1 MRSWRAGWVTCNATA
16 MSDSGAL
23 RARLRAYVEL
33 TRLHKPVGIWLLMW
47 PVGWSLWIAAGG
59 VPPLDLLVIFVA
71 GTVLMRSAGCVIND
85 FADRRIDP
93 YVART
98 ASRPL
103 AAGRVS
109 VTEALALF
117 AGLCLVAFLLVLQTN
132 VPTVLLAV
140 PAVVVAASYPF
151 AKRFHHLPQA
161 HLGVAF
167 AFGVPMAQTAVAG
180 PVDWTLCALLT
191 AATIVW
197 ALIYDTYYAMSDR
210 EEDLQIGVR
219 SSAILFGR
227 ADRRI
232 TALLRAVMLA
242 LLIGAGLRAGLHWP
256 YYAGLAAAM
265 LLAVRHQRMIHR
277 RDPGRCLQAFL
288 ESHWF
293 GFLVLLGIVADYALF
308 TR

>member
-1 MRSWRAGWVTCNATA
+1 M
-16 MSDSGAL
+16 DK
-23 RARLRAYVEL
+23 LRAYIEL
-33 TRLHKPVGIWLLMW
+33 MRLHKPVGIWLLMW
-47 PVGWSLWIAAGG
+47 PVGWSLWIAAEG
-59 VPPLDLLVIFVA
+59 VPPLDILVIFVA

-93 YVART
+93 HVART

-103 AAGRVS
+103 AAGRVT
-109 VTEALALF
+109 VRETLALF
-117 AGLCLVAFLLVLQTN
+117 AALCLAAFLLVLQTN
-132 VPTVLLAV
+132 LPTVLLAV
-140 PAVVVAASYPF
+140 PAVLVAASYPF

-167 AFGVPMAQTAVAG
+167 AFGVPMAQTAVPGA
-180 PVDWTLCALLT
+180 VDWTLCALLT

-197 ALIYDTYYAMSDR
+197 ALIYDTYYAMADR

-227 ADRRI
+227 ADRLI
-232 TALLRAVMLA
+232 TALLRVLLLGLLLA
-242 LLIGAGLRAGLHWP
+242 AGLRAGLGTAYWF
-256 YYAGLAAAM
+256 GLVAATLVA
-265 LLAVRHQRMIHR
+265 LRHQWMIHR

-293 GFLVLLGIVADYALF
+293 GLLVLLGIVADYALPALS
-308 TR
+308 

>member
-1 MRSWRAGWVTCNATA
+1 M
-16 MSDSGAL
+16 DK
-23 RARLRAYVEL
+23 LRAYIEL

-47 PVGWSLWIAAGG
+47 PVGWSLWTAAEG
-59 VPPLDLLVIFVA
+59 VPPLDILLIFAA

-93 YVART
+93 HVART
-98 ASRPL
+98 ATRPL

-109 VTEALALF
+109 VSEALALF
-117 AGLCLVAFLLVLQTN
+117 AVLCLAAFLLVLQTN
-132 VPTVLLAV
+132 LPTVLLAV
-140 PAVVVAASYPF
+140 PSVLVAASYPF

-167 AFGVPMAQTAVAG
+167 AFGVPMARTAVPGA
-180 PVDWTLCALLT
+180 VDWTLCALLT

-197 ALIYDTYYAMSDR
+197 ALIYDTYYAMADR

-227 ADRRI
+227 ADRLI
-232 TALLRAVMLA
+232 TALLRLLLLGLLVAV
-242 LLIGAGLRAGLHWP
+242 GLRAGLGIAYW
-256 YYAGLAAAM
+256 AGLGAAM
-265 LLAVRHQRMIHR
+265 VVALRHQWMIHQ

-288 ESHWF
+288 ASHWF
-293 GFLVLLGIVADYALF
+293 GLLVLLGIVADYALPVSA
-308 TR
+308 